1 MNFPLESPLF
11 QRLYWL
17 INTPGVGAVMIGL
30 IVGTALVS
38 FFLSLR
44 KIHAAA
50 END

>member
-30 IVGTALVS
+30 IVGTALLS
-38 FFLSLR
+38 FFLALR
-44 KIHAAA
+44 SIRVASK
-50 END
+50 ND